1 MGDEMRERGGEV
13 DRVRLGGVCSVL
25 VDGVRRA
32 EFVRFV
38 GLVVVM
44 GALLVVGFVGVPAGS
59 AQAAE
64 MCPNEASRQGP
75 SVNLPECRVY
85 EQVTPVDKGDAVDIF
100 GSRVAGEGE
109 QVVAIGNQ
117 AYVAEDGDAILVK
130 TDGSFAA
137 DASASASAYV
147 FSRGVGGWVM
157 NVLAQSIAASQ
168 EVGEGEPEF
177 VFDPRD
183 LSAVGFNDEV
193 GTFSELLGG
202 DESAF
207 QRMELVG
214 PVGGPY
220 APLFSLSGR
229 AALNSEEKVEMVGGS
244 EDLSSV
250 VLEGENHSLAA
261 GAEGQDT
268 GTDALYERI
277 GDGECAPGTSSCR
290 LVDVSGEGRPMV
302 CGAALGQGRYELGF
316 GGAYSAVSSDGS
328 RIFFTAPEPEA
339 SGVGCWNPG
348 VSPQENPPELYVR
361 EDGSRTVEIS
371 VPHEGGVDVGPGG
384 NPLMPAVFV
393 GASSDGS
400 RVFFMTKTDLTQSAV
415 GHAPELYEYN
425 TEPGAGEKPLT
436 LISGGKSGTV
446 EGDVDSVTA
455 ISSDGSSVYFSA
467 FGKLAPGASEYSP
480 GGEAFSP
487 VNLYRYDTVTGE
499 TTFIVT
505 LNKYDYPGGFGGS
518 TGGWYENELGAG
530 TVHKQGT
537 EYEGLNFEKEWYTT
551 GDGQFLVF
559 GTVLP
564 LTGFDNTHAPGAKCP
579 SNYSGGPHPEGCFE
593 LFRYDAGSGGLV
605 CVSCGGVDPVDGA
618 YFARNFFTSAA
629 VGPPRPVSEDGED
642 VFFESA
648 NVLVSQALP
657 GRNHVYEWHG
667 GVISLVS
674 SPSDPGSALFLG
686 SSADGGNVFF
696 VTHAQLSAVDT
707 DQAADVYDARVGGGF
722 VGVVPPACTGTGCQG
737 VPAAPPVFATPA
749 SVTFEGVGNFSPSE
763 TVVETV
769 PKAKKCKSGLVK
781 KRGKCVK
788 VKKRARRSV
797 RGRK

>member
-1 MGDEMRERGGEV
+1 MRKWGGEV
-13 DRVRLGGVCSVL
+13 DRVWLGGVCSAFVGGVCWAEFARFVVL
-25 VDGVRRA
+25 VRMMV
-32 EFVRFV
+32 
-38 GLVVVM
+38 
-44 GALLVVGFVGVPAGS
+44 ALLVVGFVGILAGS

-64 MCPNEASRQGP
+64 TCPNEASRQGP

-100 GSRVAGEGE
+100 GSRVGGGGELGI
-109 QVVAIGNQ
+109 VVADGNQ
-117 AYVAEDGDAILVK
+117 AYAAEDGNAILVK

-157 NVLAQSIAASQ
+157 SVLAQSIAASQ
-168 EVGEGEPEF
+168 EVGENSEF
-177 VFDPRD
+177 LFDPRD

-202 DESAF
+202 EESAF
-207 QRMELVG
+207 RSMELVG

-220 APLFSLSGR
+220 APLFSLSGF
-229 AALNSEEKVEMVGGS
+229 AALNSEDQVEMVGGS
-244 EDLSSV
+244 EDLSRV

-268 GTDALYERI
+268 GTDALYERT
-277 GDGECAPGTSSCR
+277 GGGECASGTSNCK
-290 LVDVSGEGRPMV
+290 LIDVSGEGRPMV
-302 CGAALGQGRYELGF
+302 CGAALGQGQSELSA
-316 GGAYSAVSSDGS
+316 GGAYGAVSSGGS
-328 RIFFTAPEPEA
+328 RIFFTAPEPGA

-371 VPHEGGVDVGPGG
+371 VPHEAGVDVGPGA

-400 RVFFMTKTDLTQSAV
+400 KVFFMTTTDLTQGAV
-415 GHAPELYEYN
+415 GHVPELYEYN
-425 TEPGAGEKPLT
+425 TEPGVGEKPLT

-480 GGEAFSP
+480 GGEAFSS
-487 VNLYRYDTVTGE
+487 VNLYRYDTVTAE
-499 TTFIVT
+499 TTFITT
-505 LNKYDYPGGFGGS
+505 LNKYDYPGVFGERL
-518 TGGWYENELGAG
+518 GGWYESELGG
-530 TVHKQGT
+530 GVFPKEGT
-537 EYEGLNFEKEWYTT
+537 ENEGLDFGKEWYTT
-551 GDGQFLVF
+551 GDGQYLVF

-564 LTGFDNTHAPGAKCP
+564 LTRFGNTHAPGAKCP
-579 SNYSGGPHPEGCFE
+579 NNYPDAGGGPEGCFE
-593 LFRYDAGSGGLV
+593 LFRYDAASGGLV

-618 YFARNFFTSAA
+618 YFARTRFESPA
-629 VGPPRPVSEDGED
+629 VGPPRPISEDGKV

-648 NVLVSQALP
+648 NVLVPQALP

-667 GVISLVS
+667 GVISLIS
-674 SPSDPGSALFLG
+674 SPSDPGSAFFLG

-707 DQAADVYDARVGGGF
+707 DQASDIYDARVGGGF
-722 VGVVPPACTGTGCQG
+722 LGVVPPACTGTGCQG

-749 SVTFEGVGNFSPSE
+749 GVTFEGVGNFSPSE
-763 TVVETV
+763 IPVETV
-769 PKAKKCKSGLVK
+769 QKKAKKCRSGFVK
-781 KRGKCVK
+781 KRGRCVK
-788 VKKRARRSV
+788 VKKRAKRLV

>member
-13 DRVRLGGVCSVL
+13 DRAGLGSVCPVLLGV
-25 VDGVRRA
+25 VRRA
-32 EFVRFV
+32 EFDRFMV
-38 GLVVVM
+38 LEGLMAV
-44 GALLVVGFVGVPAGS
+44 LLVVGFVGVLAGS
-59 AQAAE
+59 VQAAE
-64 MCPNEASRQGP
+64 VCPNEASRQGP
-75 SVNLPECRVY
+75 SVDLPECRVY

-100 GSRVAGEGE
+100 GKGIAGEKGF
-109 QVVAIGNQ
+109 VAAEGNQ

-147 FSRGVGGWVM
+147 FSRGVGGWIM
-157 NVLAQSIAASQ
+157 NVLAQSVAASQ
-168 EVGEGEPEF
+168 EVGEEPEF

-183 LSAVGFNDEV
+183 LSVVGFNDEV

-202 DESAF
+202 EESAF
-207 QRMELVG
+207 RRIELVG

-220 APLFSLSGR
+220 VPLFSLGGF
-229 AALNSEEKVEMVGGS
+229 AALNSEKKVEMVGGS
-244 EDLSSV
+244 EDLSRV
-250 VLEGENHSLAA
+250 VLEGENHSLTA
-261 GAEGQDT
+261 GAEGQDAE
-268 GTDALYERI
+268 TDAIYERT
-277 GDGECAPGTSSCR
+277 GNGECAPGTSNCR
-290 LVDVSGEGRPMV
+290 LVDVGGEGRPMV
-302 CGAALGQGRYELGF
+302 CGAALGQGRSELSA
-316 GGAYSAVSSDGS
+316 GGAYGAVSSDGS

-348 VSPQENPPELYVR
+348 VSPQENPPELYMR

-371 VPHEGGVDVGPGG
+371 VPHEGGVDVGPGA
-384 NPLMPAVFV
+384 NSLMPAVFV
-393 GASSDGS
+393 GASRDGS

-425 TEPGAGEKPLT
+425 AEPGAGEKALT
-436 LISGGKSGTV
+436 LISGGRLGTV

-480 GGEAFSP
+480 GGGFSP
-487 VNLYRYDTVTGE
+487 VNLYRYDTITGE
-499 TTFIVT
+499 TTFVAT
-505 LNKYDYPGGFGGS
+505 LNKYDYPEGFGAG
-518 TGGWYENELGAG
+518 TGGWYESELGAG
-530 TVHKQGT
+530 TIHKEGT
-537 EYEGLNFEKEWYTT
+537 ENEGLAFEKEWYTT

-564 LTGFDNTHAPGAKCP
+564 LTGFDNTHAPGAACP
-579 SNYSGGPHPEGCFE
+579 SNYGGGPHPEGCFE

-618 YFARNFFTSAA
+618 YFARTNFQSPS

-648 NVLVSQALP
+648 NVLVGQALP

-667 GVISLVS
+667 GVISLIS
-674 SPSDPGSALFLG
+674 SPSDPGSAFLLG
-686 SSADGGNVFF
+686 SSADGSNVFF
-696 VTHAQLSAVDT
+696 VTHSQLSAADT
-707 DQAADVYDARVGGGF
+707 DQASDIYDARVGGGF

-749 SVTFEGVGNFSPSE
+749 SATFEGVGNFSPSE

-769 PKAKKCKSGLVK
+769 PKPKKCRSGLVR
-781 KRGKCVK
+781 KRGRCVK
-788 VKKRARRSV
+788 VKKRSNKRSV
-797 RGRK
+797 KGRK